1 MIMRYG
7 SSMDR
12 VLLTH
17 LPVVL
22 AVARTRSFVRAAAE
36 LGLGAS
42 AVSHA
47 VRAVEDRLGAPLFAR
62 TTRSVSVTELGA
74 AFLEGA
80 TRAAEEL
87 DAAVERLREGQNQI
101 TGLLRINAPRIA
113 LPMGL
118 TRVLAEMTLSYP
130 RLTVEVIADDALTD
144 VVAEGFD
151 AGVRLGEMIAE
162 DMVAV
167 RLTQPFR
174 AIMVA
179 APGYL
184 ARAGMPKSIDDLAA
198 HNTIGFRLL
207 SSGAVY
213 AWDLQRAGKDV
224 RIEVNSSVRVSDPA
238 SARDLALAEVGIA
251 YIFEPLVAAD
261 LAAGRLVEVLAEAS
275 IIEPGLFLYFPQ
287 RMSRATKMRAL
298 LTVIED
304 VRAGLPKRRTRS
316 KQSAARSGAD
326 RVSATKTTPRSRQW
340 E

>member
-1 MIMRYG
+1 
-7 SSMDR
+7 MDR

-17 LPVVL
+17 LPVIL

-62 TTRSVSVTELGA
+62 TTRSVALTELGA

-118 TRVLAEMTLSYP
+118 TRVLAEMTLRYP
-130 RLTVEVIADDALTD
+130 RLTLEVIADDALTD

-151 AGVRLGEMIAE
+151 AGVRLGEMIAA

-207 SSGAVY
+207 SSGAIY

-238 SARDLALAEVGIA
+238 SARDLALADVGIA

-261 LAAGRLVEVLAEAS
+261 LAAGHLVEVLAEAS
-275 IIEPGLFLYFPQ
+275 ITEPGLFLYFPQ
-287 RMSRATKMRAL
+287 RVSRATKMRAL

-304 VRAGLPKRRTRS
+304 VRATLSKRR
-316 KQSAARSGAD
+316 QSPAAQRPQPALQSGAKASSS
-326 RVSATKTTPRSRQW
+326 RRSRAVRKS
-340 E
+340 